1 MTAKS
6 DLLNRAAVEYN
17 ALEAAMHGL
26 NQDQLAVVWFG
37 TWSVR
42 DIVAHLSGWH
52 RAMGP
57 ALERIARGEKPIPDG
72 VSYDD
77 VDGWNATFVAAVGDA
92 PADVLL
98 LELDRSHEDF
108 MHLAGQ
114 VPDER
119 VEPGRTAYRIIDAC
133 SAEHYKEHAD
143 HILDWRRAAGL

>member
-1 MTAKS
+1 
-6 DLLNRAAVEYN
+6 AAVPGS
-17 ALEAAMHGL
+17 AAPLG
-26 NQDQLAVVWFG
+26 G
-37 TWSVR
+37 GPR
-42 DIVAHLSGWH
+42 GRG
-52 RAMGP
+52 RAS
-57 ALERIARGEKPIPDG
+57 ERPGGGGKPIPDG

-77 VDGWNATFVAAVGDA
+77 VDGWNATFVAGVGDA

-143 HILDWRRAAGL
+143 HILDWPRA